1 MPRRQNG
8 RRWLVRNA
16 CRLYPATPAFG
27 ANVRCPNV
35 CSNPAAR
42 LVRYTAKTYSAYVYA
57 IVETPTFVADAGELW
72 SEEERGTFCAWIAAN
87 PAVGDVIPGSGGCRK
102 VRWTRAGTG
111 KRGGGRVI
119 YFTRL
124 ASGEIWLLVIYAKSV
139 RGSIP
144 ASILKA
150 IREAIEHD

>member
-1 MPRRQNG
+1 MRD
-8 RRWLVRNA
+8 A
-16 CRLYPATPAFG
+16 CRPYPATPDFG
-27 ANVRCPNV
+27 ATVRCPKV

-42 LVRYTAKTYSAYVYA
+42 IVRYTAKTYKIQVYT
-57 IVETPTFVADAGELW
+57 VGETPTFVADASELW

-102 VRWTRAGTG
+102 VRWTSAGTG
-111 KRGGGRVI
+111 KRGGVRVI